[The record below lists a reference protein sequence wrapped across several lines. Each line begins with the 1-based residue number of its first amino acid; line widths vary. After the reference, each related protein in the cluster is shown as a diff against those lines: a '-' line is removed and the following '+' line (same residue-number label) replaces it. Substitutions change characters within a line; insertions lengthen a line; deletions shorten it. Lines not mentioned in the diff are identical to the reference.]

1 MEPKKNET
9 ALAVAENFQL
19 ANRYENIAPELLA
32 ELKDEMADLDPESG
46 ISCLQIKIPSG
57 TSSAYEVQTEDDD
70 SEPMKK
76 IEAVLVFTHR
86 ANGYWPEA
94 YGSGDDQN
102 KAPVCSSMDGE
113 TAVWVDT
120 GEVRSCENC
129 PYNEYGTATDQK
141 GQQTRGKACKNMRR
155 LYLMMSGDP
164 NLYLLTVPPTSI
176 KDVNKYLVKTVS
188 SGTSYA
194 GIVTIL
200 TLEKTKNANGIDYNK
215 VVLQRGQPLPPE
227 VAAQAVAMR
236 QRIKEQ
242 YKNVALTFDDCTA
255 APAEQSRAGK
265 PVNVSA
271 EDWDDGRTI
280 DDGAVVFE
288 EAPPLGDEDAPP
300 PFA

>member
-1 MEPKKNET
+1 MAPKKNET

-19 ANRYENIAPELLA
+19 ANRYENIDPELLA
-32 ELKDEMADLDPESG
+32 ELQDELTDLDPESG

-57 TSSAYEVQTEDDD
+57 SSSAYEVQTEDDD

-76 IEAVLVFTHR
+76 IEAVVVFTHR
-86 ANGYWPEA
+86 ANGYWPGA
-94 YGSGDDQN
+94 YGSDDGN
-102 KAPVCSSMDGE
+102 KAPVCSSMDGK
-113 TAVWVDT
+113 TALWTET

-129 PYNEYGTATDQK
+129 PYNDYGTATDQK

-176 KDVNKYLVKTVS
+176 KEVNKQLAKIIG
-188 SGTSYA
+188 SGTPYT

-200 TLEKTKNANGIDYNK
+200 SLEKAKNANGVDYNK
-215 VVLQRGQPLPPE
+215 VVLQKGQPLPPA

-242 YKNVALTFDDCTA
+242 YKSVALTLDDYTP
-255 APAEQSRAGK
+255 APAEPSKAGRA
-265 PVNVSA
+265 VDVSA
-271 EDWDDGRTI
+271 EDWNDEAAS
-280 DDGAVVFE
+280 GAAFE
-288 EAPPLGDEDAPP
+288 EAPASDAGEL

>member
-1 MEPKKNET
+1 MAPKKNET

-19 ANRYENIAPELLA
+19 ANRYENIDPELLA
-32 ELKDEMADLDPESG
+32 ELQDEQADLDPESG

-86 ANGYWPEA
+86 ANGYWPGA

-102 KAPVCSSMDGE
+102 KAPVCSSMDGK
-113 TAVWVDT
+113 TAIWTET
-120 GEVRSCENC
+120 GEVRSCESC
-129 PYNEYGTATDQK
+129 PYNDYGTAVDQK

-176 KDVNKYLVKTVS
+176 KEVNKQLAKIIG
-188 SGTSYA
+188 SGTPYT

-200 TLEKTKNANGIDYNK
+200 SLEKAKNANGVDYNK
-215 VVLQRGQPLPPE
+215 VVLQKGQPLPPA
-227 VAAQAVAMR
+227 VAAQAVAVR

-242 YKNVALTFDDCTA
+242 YKSVALTLDDYTA
-255 APAEQSRAGK
+255 APVEQTAGRA
-265 PVNVSA
+265 VDVSA
-271 EDWDDGRTI
+271 EDF
-280 DDGAVVFE
+280 DDGAANGATF
-288 EAPPLGDEDAPP
+288 EDAPP
-300 PFA
+300 ASEAGELPFA

>member
-1 MEPKKNET
+1 MAPKKNET
-9 ALAVAENFQL
+9 ALAVAENFQI
-19 ANRYENIAPELLA
+19 ANRYENIDPELLA
-32 ELKDEMADLDPESG
+32 ELQDELADLDPESG

-57 TSSAYEVQTEDDD
+57 SSSAYEVQTEDDD

-94 YGSGDDQN
+94 YGSDDGN
-102 KAPVCSSMDGE
+102 KAPVCSSMDGK
-113 TAVWVDT
+113 TAIWADT

-129 PYNEYGTATDQK
+129 PFNNYGTAVDQK

-176 KDVNKYLVKTVS
+176 KEVNKQLAKIIG
-188 SGTSYA
+188 SGTPYT
-194 GIVTIL
+194 GMVTIL
-200 TLEKTKNANGIDYNK
+200 SLEKTKNANGVDYNK
-215 VVLQRGQPLPPE
+215 VVLQKGQPLPPA
-227 VAAQAVAMR
+227 VAAQAVAIR

-242 YKNVALTFDDCTA
+242 YKNVALTLDDYTTA
-255 APAEQSRAGK
+255 APADQAPSTVTA
-265 PVNVSA
+265 SA
-271 EDWDDGRTI
+271 EVQD
-280 DDGAVVFE
+280 AQFE
-288 EAPPLGDEDAPP
+288 EAPASEAGEL

>member
-1 MEPKKNET
+1 MAPKKNET

-19 ANRYENIAPELLA
+19 ANRYENIDPELLA
-32 ELKDEMADLDPESG
+32 ELQDEQADLDPESG

-86 ANGYWPEA
+86 ANGYWPGA

-102 KAPVCSSMDGE
+102 KAPVCSSMDGK
-113 TAVWVDT
+113 TAIWTET
-120 GEVRSCENC
+120 GEVRSCESC
-129 PYNEYGTATDQK
+129 PYNDYGTAVDQK

-176 KDVNKYLVKTVS
+176 KEVNKQLAKIIG
-188 SGTSYA
+188 SGTPYT

-200 TLEKTKNANGIDYNK
+200 SLEKAKNANGVDYNK
-215 VVLQRGQPLPPE
+215 VVLQKGQPLPPE

-242 YKNVALTFDDCTA
+242 YKSVALTLDDYTP
-255 APAEQSRAGK
+255 APAEPSKAGRA
-265 PVNVSA
+265 VDVSA
-271 EDWDDGRTI
+271 EDWNDEAAS
-280 DDGAVVFE
+280 GAAFE
-288 EAPPLGDEDAPP
+288 EAPASDAGEL